1 MRRPPTRGPQD
12 PWTPRK
18 IALRGHLCEPLP
30 RRPTVDGPAHS
41 VHLHSPYVAVFMQR
55 CGAIYV
61 SGGSLT
67 LRYRDKGNLLINGRR
82 RKDYGD
88 APGELDAIVK
98 IMEMYLGRRPVKGG
112 PTHPM
117 QS

>member
-1 MRRPPTRGPQD
+1 
-12 PWTPRK
+12 
-18 IALRGHLCEPLP
+18 
-30 RRPTVDGPAHS
+30 
-41 VHLHSPYVAVFMQR
+41 MQR

-112 PTHPM
+112 PTHPDAVVKVMEM
-117 QS
+117 QVGPRPVYGGPGSPTPS